1 MLNLPY
7 YVNQIIYKLEEK
19 GYEAYVVGGSVR
31 DIMLNKQPSDYD
43 ITTDALPEEVERIF
57 FDIKRV
63 NIGKKFGTVILVQE
77 EGTVEVTTFRKEGR
91 YIDGRKPEWVLFSSH
106 ILEDL
111 SRRDFTINSMAYN
124 PKTGLVDP
132 YDGKKDL
139 YKGIIRT
146 VGNPEDRFSEDYL
159 RILRAIRFS
168 TQLGFTIEE
177 STYQAAKDYGHN
189 ISKISVERITDE
201 FLKIILCEK
210 PSRGIGLLKETGI
223 LGIILPEIVSAIGF
237 QQKNPHHD
245 KDVYEHILC
254 VLDNT
259 PPVLQVRLAALF
271 HDIGKP
277 HTFTIDEEGIG
288 HFYGHD
294 RLSAEMSREVLTRF
308 KCSNELIEKVYILV
322 KEHMNHHTYFK
333 EKGLKRLIR
342 RVGEDEIFNLMELQ
356 KADIKCSNKDADIE
370 HIHERENKIKEIIEE
385 DEAYKLSHLGIDG
398 NDLIDLGFKEGKII
412 GEILEYLL
420 EQVMENSK
428 LNCKDILKKMAL
440 KKYSSKLSH
449 PRSNGKN
456 SIF

>member
-1 MLNLPY
+1 M
-7 YVNQIIYKLEEK
+7 
-19 GYEAYVVGGSVR
+19 
-31 DIMLNKQPSDYD
+31 
-43 ITTDALPEEVERIF
+43 
-57 FDIKRV
+57 
-63 NIGKKFGTVILVQE
+63 
-77 EGTVEVTTFRKEGR
+77 
-91 YIDGRKPEWVLFSSH
+91 
-106 ILEDL
+106 
-111 SRRDFTINSMAYN
+111 
-124 PKTGLVDP
+124 
-132 YDGKKDL
+132 KKDL

-288 HFYGHD
+288 HFYDHD

-308 KCSNELIEKVYILV
+308 KCS
-322 KEHMNHHTYFK
+322 MN
-333 EKGLKRLIR
+333 
-342 RVGEDEIFNLMELQ
+342 
-356 KADIKCSNKDADIE
+356 
-370 HIHERENKIKEIIEE
+370 
-385 DEAYKLSHLGIDG
+385 
-398 NDLIDLGFKEGKII
+398 
-412 GEILEYLL
+412 
-420 EQVMENSK
+420 
-428 LNCKDILKKMAL
+428 
-440 KKYSSKLSH
+440 
-449 PRSNGKN
+449 
-456 SIF
+456 